1 MNMALTFT
9 KKQTG
14 VLRGM
19 GLGIFFSL
27 LLALYGILFNPF
39 SFPELLPL
47 EDKLIILGYC
57 LLIPSFFLMFSIA
70 RMARYRFFSPV
81 DIDSSV
87 TNSPSQAL
95 LCLQAILQNTL
106 EQAALATIIYLI
118 WVLLTPS
125 SWLSVLPLSASCF
138 FIGRILFIKGFR
150 MGASSRAVGF
160 ALTFYPLVIMFIFIL
175 FSSLVSVA

>member
-1 MNMALTFT
+1 M
-9 KKQTG
+9 
-14 VLRGM
+14 
-19 GLGIFFSL
+19 I
-27 LLALYGILFNPF
+27 
-39 SFPELLPL
+39 
-47 EDKLIILGYC
+47 
-57 LLIPSFFLMFSIA
+57 FSIA

-87 TNSPSQAL
+87 TKSPSQAL
-95 LCLQAILQNTL
+95 LCLQAILQNTH
-106 EQAALATIIYLI
+106 EQMVLATIIFLI
-118 WVLLTPS
+118 WVLITPS

-150 MGASSRAVGF
+150 QGASSRAVGF